1 MFTIFRAQTIFKF
14 QVAVKNT
21 GVLVLRCTEPKGHIV
36 HFVADPKGTL
46 EASKGTVPFG
56 KGLARTLP
64 WTTCATIVISL
75 PRGWSVY
82 TPKCKMSNV

>member
-36 HFVADPKGTL
+36 YFVEDPKGTL

-56 KGLARTLP
+56 KGLAENP
-64 WTTCATIVISL
+64 AMDDMCYNSYI
-75 PRGWSVY
+75 P
-82 TPKCKMSNV
+82 P